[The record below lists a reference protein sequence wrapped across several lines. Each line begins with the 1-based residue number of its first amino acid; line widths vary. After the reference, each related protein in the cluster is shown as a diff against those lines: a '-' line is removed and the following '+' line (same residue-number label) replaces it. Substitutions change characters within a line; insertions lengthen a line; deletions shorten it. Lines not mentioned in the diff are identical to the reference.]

1 MMTTSCIIRPFTN
14 HERLGSYRKRQSLGR
29 SAACEEKHQLLARRP
44 LKRSSRIVIRVG
56 VVVTGIAP
64 VPAAAHE
71 SKAVTEMVEMVETIE
86 AGKAGIK
93 AAIKAEAIE
102 AAIKA

>member
-1 MMTTSCIIRPFTN
+1 MCPLPIPS
-14 HERLGSYRKRQSLGR
+14 ELGSATYYNFSVVRHPD
-29 SAACEEKHQLLARRP
+29 KHAYLVPAPIPVRR
-44 LKRSSRIVIRVG
+44 
-56 VVVTGIAP
+56 VVVIGIAP